1 MSIEK
6 RKSVNNAQ
14 INQSKQFNE
23 ERESKRIKARNELG
37 SGKG

>member
-1 MSIEK
+1 MFVEK

-23 ERESKRIKARNELG
+23 DINYSNYLPI
-37 SGKG
+37 SD